1 MSRLHSRIISLPSV
15 CTIMQFKQSIATQLS
30 TITGHPETQL
40 IEMIE
45 RPKNKDYGQFSIAV
59 YKLMK
64 NGMRKKMIVMHPM
77 EKYFISQPIDH
88 TRMEH

>member
-1 MSRLHSRIISLPSV
+1 
-15 CTIMQFKQSIATQLS
+15 MQFKQSIATQLS

-64 NGMRKKMIVMHPM
+64 NGMRKKRKLDEAKSVNLEENLMAGE
-77 EKYFISQPIDH
+77 EKERKTAD
-88 TRMEH
+88 ELCKELAEKVGND